1 MITGS
6 MTLQT
11 IVETAAL
18 DAFRLS
24 LFSGGKK
31 LAFVPTMGALH
42 EGHLALVK
50 QARQNADSVIV
61 SIFVNPTQFGPGEDF
76 NRYPRTLTEDA
87 RMLAEAGCDAVF
99 LPNIATIYPEDFQT
113 WIHNESLENQ
123 LCGASRPGH
132 FRGVL
137 TVVLKLF
144 NLVRPDVAY
153 FGKKDYQQWR
163 LIEKMVADLN
173 VPLKVIGSETVREP
187 DGLAMSSRN
196 RYLKPEQRPAAVA
209 ISRGVK
215 AAVEK
220 YKAGELGSQVLI
232 STVAKEIA
240 LQPAIAVEYLTI
252 REQISLAPVGDSIKG
267 PAVILLAARLGDLRL
282 IDNMELNPSA

>member
-1 MITGS
+1 
-6 MTLQT
+6 MTLKT
-11 IVETAAL
+11 IVETAEL
-18 DAFRLS
+18 EAFRLA
-24 LFSGGKK
+24 LFSAGKK

-42 EGHLALVK
+42 DGHISLVK
-50 QARQNADSVIV
+50 QARQTADAVIV

-87 RMLAEAGCDAVF
+87 KKLAEAGCDAVF
-99 LPNIATIYPEDFQT
+99 LPNIATIYPEGFQT
-113 WIHNESLENQ
+113 WVRNEPLENQ

-144 NLVRPDVAY
+144 NLVRPELAL

-163 LIEKMVADLN
+163 LIEKMAADLN

-196 RYLKPEQRPAAVA
+196 RYLKPEERAMAVA
-209 ISRGVK
+209 ISRGLK

-220 YKAGELGSQVLI
+220 YKAGETNAATLTGI
-232 STVAKEIA
+232 VAKEIA
-240 LQPAIAVEYLTI
+240 SQPAIKVEYLTI
-252 REQISLAPVGDSIKG
+252 CDQMSLAPVGESVKG
-267 PAVILLAARLGDLRL
+267 PAVILLAAQLGTLRL
-282 IDNMELNPSA
+282 IDNMELNPAG

>member
-1 MITGS
+1 MTGS
-6 MTLQT
+6 MTLKT
-11 IVETAAL
+11 IVENSEL
-18 DAFRLS
+18 EAFRLA
-24 LFSGGKK
+24 LFSAGKK

-42 EGHLALVK
+42 DGHISLVK
-50 QARQNADSVIV
+50 QARQTADAVIV

-87 RMLAEAGCDAVF
+87 KKLAEAGCDAVF
-99 LPNIATIYPEDFQT
+99 LPNIATIYPEGFQT
-113 WIHNESLENQ
+113 WVRNEVLENQ

-144 NLVRPDVAY
+144 NLVRPELAF

-196 RYLKPEQRPAAVA
+196 RYLKPEERAMAVA
-209 ISRGVK
+209 ISRGLK

-220 YKAGELGSQVLI
+220 HKAGETNAAALTGI
-232 STVAKEIA
+232 VAREIA
-240 LQPAIAVEYLTI
+240 SQPAIKVEYLTI
-252 REQISLAPVGDSIKG
+252 CDQMSLAPVGESVKG
-267 PAVILLAARLGDLRL
+267 PAVILLAAQLGTLRL
-282 IDNMELNPSA
+282 IDNMELNPAG

>member
-1 MITGS
+1 
-6 MTLQT
+6 MTLKT
-11 IVETAAL
+11 IVETAEL
-18 DAFRLS
+18 EAFRLA
-24 LFSGGKK
+24 LFSAGKK

-42 EGHLALVK
+42 DGHISLVK
-50 QARQNADSVIV
+50 QARQTADAVIV

-87 RMLAEAGCDAVF
+87 KKLAEAGCDAVF
-99 LPNIATIYPEDFQT
+99 LPNIATIYPEGFQT
-113 WIHNESLENQ
+113 WVHNETLENQ

-144 NLVRPDVAY
+144 NLVRPEMAL

-173 VPLKVIGSETVREP
+173 VPLKVIGGETVREP

-196 RYLKPEQRPAAVA
+196 RYLKPEERSMAVA
-209 ISRGVK
+209 ISRGLK
-215 AAVEK
+215 AAAEK
-220 YKAGELGSQVLI
+220 HKAGETNAAALTGI
-232 STVAKEIA
+232 VAKEMA
-240 LQPAIAVEYLTI
+240 SQPAIKVEYLTI
-252 REQISLAPVGDSIKG
+252 CNQLSLAPVGESVTG
-267 PAVILLAARLGDLRL
+267 PAVILLAAQLGTLRL
-282 IDNMELNPSA
+282 IDNMELNPAG

>member
-1 MITGS
+1 
-6 MTLQT
+6 MTLKT
-11 IVETAAL
+11 IVETAEL
-18 DAFRLS
+18 EAFRLA
-24 LFSGGKK
+24 LFSAGKK

-42 EGHLALVK
+42 DGHISLVK
-50 QARQNADSVIV
+50 QARQTADAVIV

-87 RMLAEAGCDAVF
+87 KKLAEAGCDAVF
-99 LPNIATIYPEDFQT
+99 LPNIATIYPEGFQT
-113 WIHNESLENQ
+113 WVRNEPLENQ

-144 NLVRPDVAY
+144 NLVRPELAL

-163 LIEKMVADLN
+163 LIEKMAADLN

-196 RYLKPEQRPAAVA
+196 RYLKPEERAMAVA
-209 ISRGVK
+209 ISRGLK

-220 YKAGELGSQVLI
+220 YKAGETNAASLTGI
-232 STVAKEIA
+232 VAKEMA
-240 LQPAIAVEYLTI
+240 SQPAIKVEYLTI
-252 REQISLAPVGDSIKG
+252 CDQMSLAPVGESVKG
-267 PAVILLAARLGDLRL
+267 PAVILLAAQLGTLRL
-282 IDNMELNPSA
+282 IDNMELNPAG

>member
-1 MITGS
+1 MTGP
-6 MTLQT
+6 MTLKT
-11 IVETAAL
+11 IVETAEL
-18 DAFRLS
+18 EAFRLA
-24 LFSGGKK
+24 LFSAGKK

-42 EGHLALVK
+42 EGHISLVK
-50 QARQNADSVIV
+50 QARQTADAVIV

-87 RMLAEAGCDAVF
+87 KKLAEAGCDAVF
-99 LPNIATIYPEDFQT
+99 LPNIATIYPEGFQT
-113 WIHNESLENQ
+113 WVRNEPLENQ

-144 NLVRPDVAY
+144 NLVRPELAL

-163 LIEKMVADLN
+163 LIEKMAADLN

-196 RYLKPEQRPAAVA
+196 RYLNPEERAMAVA
-209 ISRGVK
+209 ISRGLK

-220 YKAGELGSQVLI
+220 YKAGETNAATLTGI
-232 STVAKEIA
+232 VAKEMA
-240 LQPAIAVEYLTI
+240 SQPAIKVEYLTI
-252 REQISLAPVGDSIKG
+252 CDQMSLAPVGESVKG
-267 PAVILLAARLGDLRL
+267 PAVILLAAQLGTLRL
-282 IDNMELNPSA
+282 IDNMELNPAG

>member
-1 MITGS
+1 MTGP
-6 MTLQT
+6 MTLKT
-11 IVETAAL
+11 IVETAEL
-18 DAFRLS
+18 EAFRLA
-24 LFSGGKK
+24 LFSAGKK

-42 EGHLALVK
+42 DGHISLVK
-50 QARQNADSVIV
+50 QARQTADAVIV

-87 RMLAEAGCDAVF
+87 KKLAEAGCDAVF
-99 LPNIATIYPEDFQT
+99 LPNIATIYPEGFQT
-113 WIHNESLENQ
+113 WVRNEPLENQ

-144 NLVRPDVAY
+144 NLVRPELAL

-163 LIEKMVADLN
+163 LIEKMAADLN

-196 RYLKPEQRPAAVA
+196 RYLKPEERAMAVA
-209 ISRGVK
+209 ISRGLK

-220 YKAGELGSQVLI
+220 YKAGETNAATLTGI
-232 STVAKEIA
+232 VAKEMA
-240 LQPAIAVEYLTI
+240 SQPAIKVEYLTI
-252 REQISLAPVGDSIKG
+252 CDQMSLAPVGESVKG
-267 PAVILLAARLGDLRL
+267 PAVILLAAQLGTLRL
-282 IDNMELNPSA
+282 IDNMELNPAG

>member
-1 MITGS
+1 MTGP
-6 MTLQT
+6 MTLKT
-11 IVETAAL
+11 IVETAEL
-18 DAFRLS
+18 EAFRLA
-24 LFSGGKK
+24 LFSAGKK

-42 EGHLALVK
+42 DGHISLVK
-50 QARQNADSVIV
+50 QARQTADAVIV

-87 RMLAEAGCDAVF
+87 KKLAEAGCDAVF
-99 LPNIATIYPEDFQT
+99 LPNIATIYPDGFQT
-113 WIHNESLENQ
+113 WVRNEPLENQ

-144 NLVRPDVAY
+144 NLVRPELAL

-163 LIEKMVADLN
+163 LIEKMAADLN

-196 RYLKPEQRPAAVA
+196 RYLKPEERAMAVA
-209 ISRGVK
+209 ISRGLK

-220 YKAGELGSQVLI
+220 YKAGETNAATLTGI
-232 STVAKEIA
+232 VAKDISS
-240 LQPAIAVEYLTI
+240 QPAIKVEYLTI
-252 REQISLAPVGDSIKG
+252 CDQMSLAPVGESVKG
-267 PAVILLAARLGDLRL
+267 PAVILLAAQLGTLRL
-282 IDNMELNPSA
+282 IDNMELNPAG

>member
-1 MITGS
+1 MTGP
-6 MTLQT
+6 MTLKT
-11 IVETAAL
+11 IVETAEL
-18 DAFRLS
+18 EAFRLA
-24 LFSGGKK
+24 LFSAGKK

-42 EGHLALVK
+42 DGHISLVK
-50 QARQNADSVIV
+50 QARQTADAVIV

-87 RMLAEAGCDAVF
+87 KKLAEVGCDAVF
-99 LPNIATIYPEDFQT
+99 LPNIATIYPEGFQT
-113 WIHNESLENQ
+113 WVRNEPLENQ

-144 NLVRPDVAY
+144 NLVRPELAL

-163 LIEKMVADLN
+163 LIEKMAADLN

-196 RYLKPEQRPAAVA
+196 RYLKPEERAMAVA
-209 ISRGVK
+209 ISRGLK

-220 YKAGELGSQVLI
+220 YKAGETNAATLTGI
-232 STVAKEIA
+232 VAKEIA
-240 LQPAIAVEYLTI
+240 SQPAIKVEYLTI
-252 REQISLAPVGDSIKG
+252 CDQISLAPVGESVKG
-267 PAVILLAARLGDLRL
+267 PAVILLAAQLGTLRL
-282 IDNMELNPSA
+282 IDNMELNPAG

>member
-1 MITGS
+1 MTGP
-6 MTLQT
+6 MTLKT
-11 IVETAAL
+11 IVETAEL
-18 DAFRLS
+18 EAFRLA
-24 LFSGGKK
+24 LFSAGKK

-42 EGHLALVK
+42 DGHISLVK
-50 QARQNADSVIV
+50 QARQTADAVIV

-87 RMLAEAGCDAVF
+87 KKLAEAGCDAVF
-99 LPNIATIYPEDFQT
+99 LPNIATIYPEGFQT
-113 WIHNESLENQ
+113 WVRNEPLENQ

-144 NLVRPDVAY
+144 NLVRPELAL

-163 LIEKMVADLN
+163 LIEKMAADLN

-196 RYLKPEQRPAAVA
+196 RYLKPEERAMAVA
-209 ISRGVK
+209 ISRGLK

-220 YKAGELGSQVLI
+220 YKAGETNAATLTGI
-232 STVAKEIA
+232 VAKEIA
-240 LQPAIAVEYLTI
+240 SQPAIKVEYLTI
-252 REQISLAPVGDSIKG
+252 CDQMSLAPVGESVKG
-267 PAVILLAARLGDLRL
+267 PAVILLAAQLGTLRL
-282 IDNMELNPSA
+282 IDNMELNPAG

>member
-1 MITGS
+1 MTGP
-6 MTLQT
+6 MTLKT
-11 IVETAAL
+11 IVETAEL
-18 DAFRLS
+18 EAFRLA
-24 LFSGGKK
+24 LFSAGKK

-42 EGHLALVK
+42 DGHISLVK
-50 QARQNADSVIV
+50 QARQTADAVIV

-87 RMLAEAGCDAVF
+87 KKLAEAGCDAVF
-99 LPNIATIYPEDFQT
+99 LPNIATIYPDGFQT
-113 WIHNESLENQ
+113 WVRNEPLENQ

-144 NLVRPDVAY
+144 NLVRPELAL

-163 LIEKMVADLN
+163 LIEKMAADLN

-196 RYLKPEQRPAAVA
+196 RYLKPEERAMAVA
-209 ISRGVK
+209 ISRGLK

-220 YKAGELGSQVLI
+220 YKAGETNAVSLTGI
-232 STVAKEIA
+232 VAKEIA
-240 LQPAIAVEYLTI
+240 SQPAIKVEYLTI
-252 REQISLAPVGDSIKG
+252 CDQMSLAPVGESVKG
-267 PAVILLAARLGDLRL
+267 PAVILLAAQLGTLRL
-282 IDNMELNPSA
+282 IDNMELNPAG

>member
-1 MITGS
+1 MTGP
-6 MTLQT
+6 MTLKT
-11 IVETAAL
+11 IVETAEL
-18 DAFRLS
+18 EAFRLA
-24 LFSGGKK
+24 LFSAGKK

-42 EGHLALVK
+42 EGHISLVK
-50 QARQNADSVIV
+50 QARQTADAVIV

-87 RMLAEAGCDAVF
+87 KKLAEAGCDAVF
-99 LPNIATIYPEDFQT
+99 LPNIATIYPEGFQT
-113 WIHNESLENQ
+113 WVRNEPLENQ

-144 NLVRPDVAY
+144 NLVRPELAL

-163 LIEKMVADLN
+163 LIEKMAADLN

-196 RYLKPEQRPAAVA
+196 RYLKPEDRAMAVA
-209 ISRGVK
+209 ISRGLK

-220 YKAGELGSQVLI
+220 YKAGETNAATLTGI
-232 STVAKEIA
+232 VAKEMA
-240 LQPAIAVEYLTI
+240 SQPAIKVEYLTI
-252 REQISLAPVGDSIKG
+252 CDQMSLAPVGESVKG
-267 PAVILLAARLGDLRL
+267 PAVILLAAQLGTLRL
-282 IDNMELNPSA
+282 IDNMELNPAG

>member
-1 MITGS
+1 

-99 LPNIATIYPEDFQT
+99 LPNIATIYPEGFQT

-209 ISRGVK
+209 ISRGMK

-220 YKAGELGSQVLI
+220 YKAGEFGSKVLI
-232 STVAKEIA
+232 SIVAKEIA

>member
-1 MITGS
+1 MTGP
-6 MTLQT
+6 MTLKT
-11 IVETAAL
+11 IVETAEL
-18 DAFRLS
+18 EAFRLA
-24 LFSGGKK
+24 LFSAGKK

-42 EGHLALVK
+42 EGHISLVK
-50 QARQNADSVIV
+50 QARQTADAVIV

-87 RMLAEAGCDAVF
+87 KKLAEAGCDAVF
-99 LPNIATIYPEDFQT
+99 LPNIATIYPEGFQT
-113 WIHNESLENQ
+113 WVRNEPLENQ

-144 NLVRPDVAY
+144 NLVRPELAL

-163 LIEKMVADLN
+163 LIEKMAADLN

-196 RYLKPEQRPAAVA
+196 RYLKPEERAMAVA
-209 ISRGVK
+209 ISRGLK

-220 YKAGELGSQVLI
+220 YKAGETNAASLTGI
-232 STVAKEIA
+232 VAKEMA
-240 LQPAIAVEYLTI
+240 SQPAIKVEYLTI
-252 REQISLAPVGDSIKG
+252 CNQLSLAPVGESVTG
-267 PAVILLAARLGDLRL
+267 PAVILLAAQLGTLRL
-282 IDNMELNPSA
+282 IDNMELNPAG

>member
-1 MITGS
+1 MTGP
-6 MTLQT
+6 MTLKT
-11 IVETAAL
+11 IVETAEL
-18 DAFRLS
+18 EAFRLA
-24 LFSGGKK
+24 LFSAGKK

-42 EGHLALVK
+42 DGHISLVK
-50 QARQNADSVIV
+50 QARQTADAVIV

-87 RMLAEAGCDAVF
+87 KKLAEAGCDAVF
-99 LPNIATIYPEDFQT
+99 LPNIATIYPEGFQT
-113 WIHNESLENQ
+113 WVRNEPLENQ

-144 NLVRPDVAY
+144 NLVRPELAL

-163 LIEKMVADLN
+163 LIEKMAADLN

-196 RYLKPEQRPAAVA
+196 RYLNPEERAMAVA
-209 ISRGVK
+209 ISRGLK

-220 YKAGELGSQVLI
+220 YKAGETNAASLTGI
-232 STVAKEIA
+232 VAKEMA
-240 LQPAIAVEYLTI
+240 SQPAIKVEYLTI
-252 REQISLAPVGDSIKG
+252 CDQMSLAPVGESVKG
-267 PAVILLAARLGDLRL
+267 PAVILLAAQLGTLRL
-282 IDNMELNPSA
+282 IDNMELNPAG

>member
-1 MITGS
+1 

-24 LFSGGKK
+24 LFSGGRK

-209 ISRGVK
+209 ISRGMK

-220 YKAGELGSQVLI
+220 YKAGEVGSQVLI

>member
-1 MITGS
+1 MTGP
-6 MTLQT
+6 MTLKT
-11 IVETAAL
+11 IVETAEL
-18 DAFRLS
+18 EAFRLA
-24 LFSGGKK
+24 LFSAGKK

-42 EGHLALVK
+42 DGHISLVK
-50 QARQNADSVIV
+50 QARQTADAVIV

-87 RMLAEAGCDAVF
+87 KKLAEAGCDAVF
-99 LPNIATIYPEDFQT
+99 LPNIATIYPEGFQT
-113 WIHNESLENQ
+113 WVRNEPLENQ

-144 NLVRPDVAY
+144 NLVRPELAL

-163 LIEKMVADLN
+163 LIEKMAADLN

-196 RYLKPEQRPAAVA
+196 RYLKPEERAMAVA
-209 ISRGVK
+209 ISRGLK

-220 YKAGELGSQVLI
+220 YKAGETNAASLTGI
-232 STVAKEIA
+232 VAKEMA
-240 LQPAIAVEYLTI
+240 SQPAIKVEYLTI
-252 REQISLAPVGDSIKG
+252 CDQMSLAPVGESVKG
-267 PAVILLAARLGDLRL
+267 PAVILLAAQLGTLRL
-282 IDNMELNPSA
+282 IDNMELNPAG

>member
-1 MITGS
+1 MTGP
-6 MTLQT
+6 MTLKT
-11 IVETAAL
+11 IVETAEL
-18 DAFRLS
+18 EAFRLA
-24 LFSGGKK
+24 LFSAGKK

-42 EGHLALVK
+42 EGHISLVK
-50 QARQNADSVIV
+50 QARQTADAVIV

-87 RMLAEAGCDAVF
+87 KKLAEAGCDAVF
-99 LPNIATIYPEDFQT
+99 LPNIATIYPDGFQT
-113 WIHNESLENQ
+113 WVRNEPLENQ

-144 NLVRPDVAY
+144 NLVRPELAL

-163 LIEKMVADLN
+163 LIEKMAADLN

-196 RYLKPEQRPAAVA
+196 RYLKPEERAMAVA
-209 ISRGVK
+209 ISRGLK

-220 YKAGELGSQVLI
+220 YKAGETNAASLTGI
-232 STVAKEIA
+232 VAKEMA
-240 LQPAIAVEYLTI
+240 SQPAIKVEYLTI
-252 REQISLAPVGDSIKG
+252 CDQMSLAPVGESVKG
-267 PAVILLAARLGDLRL
+267 PAVILLAAQLGTLRL
-282 IDNMELNPSA
+282 IDNMELNPAG

>member
-1 MITGS
+1 MTGP
-6 MTLQT
+6 MTLKT
-11 IVETAAL
+11 IVETAEL
-18 DAFRLS
+18 EAFRLA
-24 LFSGGKK
+24 LFSAGKK

-42 EGHLALVK
+42 DGHISLVK
-50 QARQNADSVIV
+50 QARQTADAVIV

-87 RMLAEAGCDAVF
+87 KKLAEAGCDAVF
-99 LPNIATIYPEDFQT
+99 LPNIATIYPEGFQT
-113 WIHNESLENQ
+113 WVRNEPLENQ

-144 NLVRPDVAY
+144 NLVRPELAL

-163 LIEKMVADLN
+163 LIEKMAADLN

-196 RYLKPEQRPAAVA
+196 RYLKPEERAMAVA
-209 ISRGVK
+209 ISRGLK

-220 YKAGELGSQVLI
+220 YKAGETNAASLTGI
-232 STVAKEIA
+232 VAKEMA
-240 LQPAIAVEYLTI
+240 SQPAIKVEYLTI
-252 REQISLAPVGDSIKG
+252 CDQMSLAPVGESLKG
-267 PAVILLAARLGDLRL
+267 PAVILLAAQLGTLRL
-282 IDNMELNPSA
+282 IDNMELNPAG

>member
-1 MITGS
+1 MTGP
-6 MTLQT
+6 MTLKT
-11 IVETAAL
+11 IVETAEL
-18 DAFRLS
+18 EAFRLA
-24 LFSGGKK
+24 LFSAGKK

-42 EGHLALVK
+42 DGHISLVK
-50 QARQNADSVIV
+50 QARQTADAVIV

-87 RMLAEAGCDAVF
+87 KKLAEAGCDAVF
-99 LPNIATIYPEDFQT
+99 LPNIATIYPEGFQT
-113 WIHNESLENQ
+113 WVRNEPLENQ

-144 NLVRPDVAY
+144 NLVRPELAL

-163 LIEKMVADLN
+163 LIEKMAADLN

-196 RYLKPEQRPAAVA
+196 RYLKPEERAMAVA
-209 ISRGVK
+209 ISRGLK

-220 YKAGELGSQVLI
+220 YKAGETNAASLTGI
-232 STVAKEIA
+232 VAKEIA
-240 LQPAIAVEYLTI
+240 SQPAIKVEYLTI
-252 REQISLAPVGDSIKG
+252 CDQMSLAPVGESVKG
-267 PAVILLAARLGDLRL
+267 PAVILLAAQLGTLRL
-282 IDNMELNPSA
+282 IDNMELNPAG

>member
-1 MITGS
+1 

>member
-1 MITGS
+1 MTGP
-6 MTLQT
+6 MTLKT
-11 IVETAAL
+11 IVETTEL
-18 DAFRLS
+18 EAFRLA
-24 LFSGGKK
+24 LFSAGKK

-42 EGHLALVK
+42 DGHISLVK
-50 QARQNADSVIV
+50 QARQTADAVIV

-87 RMLAEAGCDAVF
+87 KKLAEAGCDAVF
-99 LPNIATIYPEDFQT
+99 LPNIATIYPEGFQT
-113 WIHNESLENQ
+113 WVRNEPLENQ

-144 NLVRPDVAY
+144 NLVRPELAL

-163 LIEKMVADLN
+163 LIEKMAADLN

-196 RYLKPEQRPAAVA
+196 RYLKPEERAMAVA
-209 ISRGVK
+209 ISRGLK

-220 YKAGELGSQVLI
+220 YKAGETNAVSLTGI
-232 STVAKEIA
+232 VAKEIA
-240 LQPAIAVEYLTI
+240 SQPAIKVEYLTI
-252 REQISLAPVGDSIKG
+252 CDQMSLAPVGESVKG
-267 PAVILLAARLGDLRL
+267 PAVILLAAQLGTLRL
-282 IDNMELNPSA
+282 IDNMELNPAG